1 MDVST
6 GGWSIGE
13 LSALAAKA
21 ARGAGLPWGIAEE
34 AGHIVRTLCGW
45 DLAAIEPLVADLAC
59 DKPGQSLH
67 LACSI
72 SDGMAFEDVAKETG
86 PVVPLLIAPALS
98 SRLDDS
104 ETLVLRDAAGVAGL
118 HVWSG
123 GAELPKEAGLSTRG
137 PFTLATSARPMPPT
151 SPTHS
156 NRVFDVDPVAYDR
169 LAQLAHRTYAPASA
183 RSRETGAGA
192 GLLDND

>member
-13 LSALAAKA
+13 LSTLAAKA
-21 ARGAGLPWGIAEE
+21 VRGAGLPWGIAEE

-45 DLAAIEPLVADLAC
+45 NLAAVEPLVADLAC
-59 DKPGQSLH
+59 DNPGQSLH

-72 SDGMAFEDVAKETG
+72 SDGMALEDLAKETAEI
-86 PVVPLLIAPALS
+86 VPLLIAPALS
-98 SRLDDS
+98 SRLVRS
-104 ETLVLRDAAGVAGL
+104 ETLTLHAAAGVAGL
-118 HVWSG
+118 HVWNG
-123 GAELPKEAGLSTRG
+123 GAEFPKEAGLSMHG
-137 PFTLATSARPMPPT
+137 PFSFATSVRSISPT

-156 NRVFDVDPVAYDR
+156 NRVSDVDPVAYDR

-183 RSRETGAGA
+183 RSRATGAGA